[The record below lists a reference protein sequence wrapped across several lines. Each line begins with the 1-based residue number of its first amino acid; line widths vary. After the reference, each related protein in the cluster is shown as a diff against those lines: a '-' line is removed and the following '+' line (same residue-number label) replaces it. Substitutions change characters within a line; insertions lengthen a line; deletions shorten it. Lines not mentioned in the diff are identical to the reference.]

1 MVDIIHWIISF
12 GCFCSSFSNPRYLH
26 YPPFPRLIH
35 HQFLLLKNND
45 SNKAVISKLSNF
57 QLKSRAIFGWLYIID
72 MKYFIQYSRM
82 ILSIIQISFRLTK
95 KLFSAHFRCTKF
107 GKFDFRFSFATS
119 TDAEFNLR
127 GSHKWDFRDRKM
139 PNMTSS
145 TVKNTKNIVLSI
157 WT

>member
-95 KLFSAHFRCTKF
+95 KNYFQPISGVPNLENLIFGFR
-107 GKFDFRFSFATS
+107 
-119 TDAEFNLR
+119 LQ
-127 GSHKWDFRDRKM
+127 HQQ
-139 PNMTSS
+139 
-145 TVKNTKNIVLSI
+145 TKNLIWGGVISEIFEIERCRTWPARLSKI
-157 WT
+157 QKISF